1 MSEEIENERVRRE
14 IAKDCGA
21 ELAACR
27 SLLDF
32 ALAELDTWSGR
43 PIKQGA
49 DRIILAEAVR
59 ATKAFGA
66 VVGLCEAGFGEQALM
81 VVRSLF
87 EGMAVAHW
95 VAAHRREAVRL
106 FTRHEKFSRLLWYE
120 TLEILGWLNQNDRKL
135 RPSVGP
141 KQRKELVGLF
151 NPYGTKAWWR
161 MSVPKLLGEI
171 ECQWDTQG
179 RKDLWEHHNVIYR
192 LSNQMLHSTATSVSA
207 AFTKRSSTML
217 AMTASASNQFVS
229 QALYAAHWTYGQMF
243 TLAIDVF
250 KLASGQAF
258 RQLWQTSG
266 HAFAAV
272 GAGTTTS

>member
-1 MSEEIENERVRRE
+1 
-14 IAKDCGA
+14 
-21 ELAACR
+21 
-27 SLLDF
+27 
-32 ALAELDTWSGR
+32 
-43 PIKQGA
+43 
-49 DRIILAEAVR
+49 
-59 ATKAFGA
+59 
-66 VVGLCEAGFGEQALM
+66 
-81 VVRSLF
+81 
-87 EGMAVAHW
+87 
-95 VAAHRREAVRL
+95 
-106 FTRHEKFSRLLWYE
+106 
-120 TLEILGWLNQNDRKL
+120 
-135 RPSVGP
+135 
-141 KQRKELVGLF
+141 
-151 NPYGTKAWWR
+151 